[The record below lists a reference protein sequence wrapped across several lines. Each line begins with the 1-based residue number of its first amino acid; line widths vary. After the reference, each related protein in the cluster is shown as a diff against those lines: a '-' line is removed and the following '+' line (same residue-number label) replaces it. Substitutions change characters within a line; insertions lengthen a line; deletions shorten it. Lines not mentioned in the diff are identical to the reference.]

1 MSYNIFKPEIIYS
14 ESLER
19 PVKATEIKLSS

>member
-1 MSYNIFKPEIIYS
+1 MSYYILQPEIIYS